1 MRRGKERWTHADDRR
16 LGRALLAVFASQGD
30 VVALSDNCAL
40 WKRVQQRYQGLVAA
54 EQAVVPDVTA
64 APRSARSLHTRWA
77 RGIRPDMILFVSLVD
92 KLQRAGKKPAKA
104 VKQATKLFRDERSET
119 NAAAVRQFV
128 QERQTPSGD
137 SETDSARPKLKFESF
152 HFRHCYDILSASPSF
167 VEALLQQA
175 KAGGDHGPRKR
186 RRTEAGGSDAEEY
199 SSSTSSDESDTAD
212 SREDEEQENEHEQEL
227 LLRDAPAGRIQLA
240 KVGAISSRQVPA
252 QSAAGWRAAANGVP
266 VHPSSA
272 AVAGRG
278 ADSVVI
284 TFDDMSEDVEYPRL
298 ECDREVANAY
308 VRLRTQTLQEDRR
321 LKLLA
326 ELRGVV
332 TTISQLAQQLA
343 WNGVASAALA
353 ARTGGV
359 CPALDQDVLRD
370 IAFFR
375 HEKQRLKHEIAALD
389 GGVIANGGG
398 A

>member
-16 LGRALLAVFASQGD
+16 LGRALLAVFANQGD
-30 VVALSDNCAL
+30 VVVQSDNCAL
-40 WKRVQQRYQGLVAA
+40 WKRVQQRYQGLVTA

-64 APRSARSLHTRWA
+64 APRSARSLHTRWS
-77 RGIRPDMILFVSLVD
+77 RGIRPDMVLFVSLVD
-92 KLQRAGKKPAKA
+92 ELQRAGKKPAKA
-104 VKQATKLFRDERSET
+104 VKQATKLFREERSET
-119 NAAAVRQFV
+119 NAAAVRLFV
-128 QERQTPSGD
+128 QERQRPPTPSGD

-152 HFRHCYDILSASPSF
+152 HFRHCYDILSSNPQFIA
-167 VEALLQQA
+167 ALLQQS
-175 KAGGDHGPRKR
+175 KLSSERGPRKR
-186 RRTEAGGSDAEEY
+186 RRTEAGSDADEY
-199 SSSTSSDESDTAD
+199 SSSTSSDDSDTAD
-212 SREDEEQENEHEQEL
+212 SHEDEEL
-227 LLRDAPAGRIQLA
+227 MLCDTPAGRIQLA
-240 KVGAISSRQVPA
+240 KVGAITSRQVRA
-252 QSAAGWRAAANGVP
+252 QPSPSWHNNARAAANGVP
-266 VHPSSA
+266 VHPSNVA
-272 AVAGRG
+272 AAGRG
-278 ADSVVI
+278 ADSMVI
-284 TFDDMSEDVEYPRL
+284 TFDDMDEDVELPRV

-308 VRLRTQTLQEDRR
+308 VRLRMQTLQEDRR

-375 HEKQRLKHEIAALD
+375 HEKQRLKQEIAALA
-389 GGVIANGGG
+389 GNGGS

>member
-30 VVALSDNCAL
+30 VVVLSDNCAL
-40 WKRVQQRYQGLVAA
+40 WKLVQQRYQGLVAA

-64 APRSARSLHTRWA
+64 APRSARSLHTRWS
-77 RGIRPDMILFVSLVD
+77 RGIRPDMALFVSLVD
-92 KLQRAGKKPAKA
+92 KLQKAGKTPAKA
-104 VKQATKLFRDERSET
+104 IKQAAKLFREERSET
-119 NAAAVRQFV
+119 NATAVRQYV

-137 SETDSARPKLKFESF
+137 SETDSGRPKLKFESF
-152 HFRHCYDILSASPSF
+152 HFRHCYDILSSNAKF
-167 VEALLQQA
+167 VQALLEQD
-175 KAGGDHGPRKR
+175 KGKGRDSSEHGPRKR
-186 RRTEAGGSDAEEY
+186 RRTSDADEY
-199 SSSTSSDESDTAD
+199 SSSTSSDGSDT
-212 SREDEEQENEHEQEL
+212 EELMLH
-227 LLRDAPAGRIQLA
+227 DAPAGRIQLA

-252 QSAAGWRAAANGVP
+252 QSSSWPHARANGVP
-266 VHPSSA
+266 VHPSAS
-272 AVAGRG
+272 
-278 ADSVVI
+278 DSVVI
-284 TFDDMSEDVEYPRL
+284 TFDDGMSDDGELPPRL
-298 ECDREVANAY
+298 ECDRQVANAY

-359 CPALDQDVLRD
+359 CPALDEDVLRD

-375 HEKQRLKHEIAALD
+375 HEKQRLKQQIAALD
-389 GGVIANGGG
+389 GDASS

>member
-30 VVALSDNCAL
+30 VVVLSDNCAL
-40 WKRVQQRYQGLVAA
+40 WKLVQQRYQGLVAA

-64 APRSARSLHTRWA
+64 APRSARSLHTRWS
-77 RGIRPDMILFVSLVD
+77 RGIRPDMALFVSLVD
-92 KLQRAGKKPAKA
+92 KLQKAGKTPAKA
-104 VKQATKLFRDERSET
+104 IKQAAKLFREERSET
-119 NAAAVRQFV
+119 NATAVRQYV
-128 QERQTPSGD
+128 QERQTPSSD
-137 SETDSARPKLKFESF
+137 SETDSGRPKLKFESF
-152 HFRHCYDILSASPSF
+152 HFRHCYDILSSNAKF
-167 VEALLQQA
+167 VQALLEQD
-175 KAGGDHGPRKR
+175 KGRGRGRDSSEHGPRKR
-186 RRTEAGGSDAEEY
+186 RRTSDADEY
-199 SSSTSSDESDTAD
+199 SSSTSSDGSDT
-212 SREDEEQENEHEQEL
+212 EELMLH
-227 LLRDAPAGRIQLA
+227 DAPAGRIQLA

-252 QSAAGWRAAANGVP
+252 QSSSWPHARANGVP
-266 VHPSSA
+266 VHPSAS
-272 AVAGRG
+272 
-278 ADSVVI
+278 DSVVI
-284 TFDDMSEDVEYPRL
+284 TFDDGMSDDGELPPRL
-298 ECDREVANAY
+298 ECDRQVANAY

-359 CPALDQDVLRD
+359 CPALDEDVLRD

-375 HEKQRLKHEIAALD
+375 HEKQRLKQQIAALD
-389 GGVIANGGG
+389 GDASS